1 MTSFTTP
8 LPDDTESL
16 KEIIYKLQNEV
27 DFFKEQFRLN
37 QHKLFSPSS
46 EASSG
51 QGSLFDEAE
60 VDTTADE
67 LPEETG
73 KEEISYA
80 RNKPKRKALPKD
92 LPREI
97 IVHDIPEE
105 DKVCRCCNG
114 ALHEMGSDKSEQLE
128 FKPACIKVIENV
140 RLKYS
145 CRACE
150 KTDIRVNVLI
160 APVPVSPI
168 PKSIATPS
176 LLSQIIIQKYQ
187 YALPLYRQESVF
199 KQYGVDLNRKTMS
212 SWMIRCAELLEP
224 LIKRLKLELLKQ
236 PYIHADETTL
246 KVIKDD
252 KQKSYMWV
260 YCTGTD
266 SPSGNK
272 IKNIVLYEYQN
283 TRSGQCA
290 TDYLGDYDQHLIV
303 DGYAGYSN
311 VKATLVG
318 CMAHARRKFVEAQR
332 GQVKGKIGK
341 ADWAINHI
349 KKLYRVEQKIKGK
362 TQEEQYQI
370 RQEKSK
376 QLLDAFKA
384 WLDKSEQQVPPK
396 SLIGAAIRYSLNQW
410 DKLSR
415 YIETADLPIDNNRAE
430 RAIKPFVIGRKNWM
444 FSNTARGA
452 QASANLYSLI
462 ETAKANGIMPFD
474 YMEHLLTELPKRK
487 CGVNID
493 DLLPWEFK
501 C

>member
-1 MTSFTTP
+1 MTF
-8 LPDDTESL
+8 
-16 KEIIYKLQNEV
+16 
-27 DFFKEQFRLN
+27 
-37 QHKLFSPSS
+37 
-46 EASSG
+46 
-51 QGSLFDEAE
+51 
-60 VDTTADE
+60 
-67 LPEETG
+67 
-73 KEEISYA
+73 
-80 RNKPKRKALPKD
+80 PKRT
-92 LPREI
+92 
-97 IVHDIPEE
+97 
-105 DKVCRCCNG
+105 KVCRCCNG

-283 TRSGQCA
+283 TRSGQWR
-290 TDYLGDYDQHLIV
+290 D
-303 DGYAGYSN
+303 
-311 VKATLVG
+311 
-318 CMAHARRKFVEAQR
+318 R
-332 GQVKGKIGK
+332 
-341 ADWAINHI
+341 
-349 KKLYRVEQKIKGK
+349 
-362 TQEEQYQI
+362 
-370 RQEKSK
+370 
-376 QLLDAFKA
+376 
-384 WLDKSEQQVPPK
+384 
-396 SLIGAAIRYSLNQW
+396 
-410 DKLSR
+410 LSWG
-415 YIETADLPIDNNRAE
+415 L
-430 RAIKPFVIGRKNWM
+430 
-444 FSNTARGA
+444 
-452 QASANLYSLI
+452 
-462 ETAKANGIMPFD
+462 
-474 YMEHLLTELPKRK
+474 
-487 CGVNID
+487 
-493 DLLPWEFK
+493 
-501 C
+501 